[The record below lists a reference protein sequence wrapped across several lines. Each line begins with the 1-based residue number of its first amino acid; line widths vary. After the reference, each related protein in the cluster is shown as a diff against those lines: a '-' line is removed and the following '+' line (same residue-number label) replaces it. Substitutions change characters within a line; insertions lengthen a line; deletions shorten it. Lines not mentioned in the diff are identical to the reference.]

1 MQMNATKTTHVEL
14 VPGST
19 TEISLLTLGNQV
31 SGELECKL
39 RIQSA
44 NAAFN
49 AMHRVWLK
57 RHKTSMKIKMRL
69 YNSCVR
75 SRLLY
80 NAGVS
85 AYTRIQLDRIDAAH
99 RRHLR
104 RLLGIYYPERI
115 SNQELYQQTESK
127 PISVGITELRWTMLG
142 HTLRLPEETPGNMA
156 IKQHYRR
163 KVEQTDIP
171 RKSTR
176 RGRVLTTIPRL
187 LQLDIKRLAKRASM
201 EHFATNELS
210 TGTHL
215 AILRKKA
222 ENRDNWK
229 KGVKLIVE
237 KEQQQ
242 WNERDNNKK
251 AKRDQARAAKLRL
264 QTQGQRTM
272 HDYYARRT

>member
-1 MQMNATKTTHVEL
+1 
-14 VPGST
+14 
-19 TEISLLTLGNQV
+19 
-31 SGELECKL
+31 
-39 RIQSA
+39 
-44 NAAFN
+44 
-49 AMHRVWLK
+49 
-57 RHKTSMKIKMRL
+57 MKIKMRL
-69 YNSCVR
+69 YNSCIR

-187 LQLDIKRLAKRASM
+187 LQLDIKKLAKRASM
-201 EHFATNELS
+201 DELS

-222 ENRDNWK
+222 ENRDNLK

-242 WNERDNNKK
+242 WNDRDINKK
-251 AKRDQARAAKLRL
+251 AKRDKARAAKLRL

>member
-1 MQMNATKTTHVEL
+1 MN
-14 VPGST
+14 
-19 TEISLLTLGNQV
+19 
-31 SGELECKL
+31 GELESKL

-57 RHKTSMKIKMRL
+57 KHKTSMKIKMRL

-85 AYTRIQLDRIDAAH
+85 AYTRIQLDKIDAAH

-142 HTLRLPEETPGNMA
+142 HTLRLPEETPGNTA
-156 IKQHYRR
+156 ITQYYRR
-163 KVEQTDIP
+163 KVEQIDVP

-187 LQLDIKRLAKRASM
+187 LHLDIQKLEKRTRL
-201 EHFATNELS
+201 EHFAINELS

-215 AILRKKA
+215 LTLRRKA
-222 ENRDNWK
+222 ENRKNWK

-237 KEQQQ
+237 KEQQK
-242 WNERDNNKK
+242 WNERDNKKK
-251 AKRDQARAAKLRL
+251 AQRDKARAAKLRL

-272 HDYYARRT
+272 HDYYTRT